1 MSMATQNVAPVLGPD
16 VRAIVGT
23 AAEVRKPRK
32 RVYKAR
38 VATKVKWALGDAM
51 DRSIDAQRKMQKILV
66 GLEEARTLAE
76 ATADPRLLTALGRLY
91 HDFADL
97 ALGVAELER
106 GLVRA
111 IAECKPEV
119 KAKKKYSEL

>member
-1 MSMATQNVAPVLGPD
+1 MSMVTANVAQVL
-16 VRAIVGT
+16 T
-23 AAEVRKPRK
+23 QEQVRKAPARP
-32 RVYKAR
+32 YKAR

-66 GLEEARTLAE
+66 GLEEARALAE
-76 ATADPRLLTALGRLY
+76 ATADAQLLAAMGRLY

-106 GLVRA
+106 GLSQA

-119 KAKKKYSEL
+119 KAKKYSQL